1 MNQAVDGDGSDR
13 QSPEKMDEREP
24 GGHSDCGEYLE
35 MMGDGTIDLDSDEI
49 TAYIKSGCETV
60 DYDNNGCE
68 VIVSDG
74 IADLINLP
82 DLSDGEPTSELAAG
96 INMNQMDSI
105 FMNAMDEISKFNP
118 CKDSSQEM
126 HDQSDSD
133 LANDLNIDS
142 MEHFQME
149 PEISPVHGAGNM
161 ENDLSDVETHA
172 AVNEEDKT
180 TNSGNEEINTTPV
193 GEIGSIKDNPEF
205 DKCDKIDEDLHKDK
219 DVDTFKEA
227 DFERMKTNVDKDAD
241 TLKEADFESMKTNVE
256 NDSDVN
262 RGNELL
268 ISEVNKTVSGSD
280 PHNDTVNR
288 QEPTSDS
295 FLTLTAVNVKKES
308 IVGSC
313 IFESTKANADS
324 GSKADLIENTSDV
337 HRTVTESDRHK
348 DSINEQ
354 TSIFKVKQETRVGSC
369 IFEPSPTKHSNTATE
384 NYANVSIKSEL
395 NQENYDESD
404 TLKSTPPSQTNRR
417 RRRHVPYTVLSFQ
430 GPQNVVIAR
439 NNIQN
444 MTIHGA
450 PYGQVY
456 PDKYPADINMPEF
469 QSFVGQGQQDQSH
482 FNPHPCY
489 LNTQLPGST
498 NVLQTSASSVR
509 TDPQT
514 YNPEQV
520 MQSTQHKFINTRGIG
535 VNNQSLENTDSV
547 NNISDIA
554 DNLLDDILSTNE
566 VSGTNNTMPFPFGID
581 KSPQGGSQNFPFE
594 FPSKINTNNPI
605 VPNSY
610 GTNET
615 SYVQDN
621 SFTSQTYS
629 EDVPL
634 QPPTFV
640 DHSHPRANIGLSRY
654 NDERLSFQVE
664 NNTHIPHNVNSIQ
677 GQVPN
682 SVQFSQDQTQQRLP
696 FDRYPQGNQAFQT
709 VNRHSSFQN
718 RNFQLPAGNSL
729 SKNNFRNMN
738 KYNQN
743 PSFQVPQ
750 NVNMPTSSLP
760 NVRTTG
766 YNQGSSFQQ
775 PVRGPNIQF
784 QQTFPNTP
792 IGSNWNSAFQQP
804 NQKVNMPQ
812 GNCQKSIQ
820 NLRML
825 GSSANKSNNY
835 AYQSGVNPG
844 AHQFHPPHSNG
855 SSGSVSSN
863 QMPQRPFVGLCR
875 ACNRMFSSLIA
886 FHQHKRMGQC
896 TRS

>member
-1 MNQAVDGDGSDR
+1 MKQAVDGDGSDP
-13 QSPEKMDEREP
+13 QGPEKTDAVEP
-24 GGHSDCGEYLE
+24 GGHSDCEEYLE

-82 DLSDGEPTSELAAG
+82 DLTDGEPTSELVAG
-96 INMNQMDSI
+96 LNMNQMDSI
-105 FMNAMDEISKFNP
+105 FTNAMDEISKFNP
-118 CKDSSQEM
+118 CNDTSQEM
-126 HDQSDSD
+126 HEQSDSD

-149 PEISPVHGAGNM
+149 PEISAEKGAGNM
-161 ENDLSDVETHA
+161 RNDSSDVETHA

-180 TNSGNEEINTTPV
+180 TNSGNEEIKTTPV

-205 DKCDKIDEDLHKDK
+205 DNCDKIDDNLLK
-219 DVDTFKEA
+219 
-227 DFERMKTNVDKDAD
+227 DKDAD

-262 RGNELL
+262 RDNELP
-268 ISEVNKTVSGSD
+268 ISEVNKAVSGSD

-288 QEPTSDS
+288 QEPTTDS

-313 IFESTKANADS
+313 SFESTKANAES
-324 GSKADLIENTSDV
+324 GAKVGIIENTSDV
-337 HRTVTESDRHK
+337 HKTVTENDSHK
-348 DSINEQ
+348 DSINEH
-354 TSIFKVKQETRVGSC
+354 TSIIKVKQETRVGSC
-369 IFEPSPTKHSNTATE
+369 IFESSPLKQSNTAIE

-395 NQENYDESD
+395 NQENSDESD

-456 PDKYPADINMPEF
+456 PDKYPADINMPMRTEF
-469 QSFVGQGQQDQSH
+469 QSFGGQQDQSQ
-482 FNPHPCY
+482 FNPHPSY

-498 NVLQTSASSVR
+498 NVLQNSTRSVR
-509 TDPQT
+509 TDLRA

-520 MQSTQHKFINTRGIG
+520 AQNTQHKFINTQGIG

-547 NNISDIA
+547 DNISDIA

-566 VSGTNNTMPFPFGID
+566 VSGSNNNMPFPFGMD
-581 KSPQGGSQNFPFE
+581 QSPQGGSQNFPFE
-594 FPSKINTNNPI
+594 YSSKINTNNPI

-654 NDERLSFQVE
+654 NDELPSFQVE
-664 NNTHIPHNVNSIQ
+664 NNTHIPHSVNSVR

-696 FDRYPQGNQAFQT
+696 FDRYSQGNHAFQT
-709 VNRHSSFQN
+709 VNRHSSFLN
-718 RNFQLPAGNSL
+718 GNFQQTAGNSL

-738 KYNQN
+738 IYNQN

-760 NVRTTG
+760 KVRTTG

-775 PVRGPNIQF
+775 PVRGPNVQF
-784 QQTFPNTP
+784 QQTFQNTP

-804 NQKVNMPQ
+804 NQNVNMQQ

-844 AHQFHPPHSNG
+844 AHQYHPPHSNG

-896 TRS
+896 VRS

>member
-1 MNQAVDGDGSDR
+1 MKQAVDGDGSDP
-13 QSPEKMDEREP
+13 QSPEKMDAMEP
-24 GGHSDCGEYLE
+24 GGHSDGVEYLE
-35 MMGDGTIDLDSDEI
+35 MMGDGTIDLDSEEI
-49 TAYIKSGCETV
+49 TAYIKSGSETV

-82 DLSDGEPTSELAAG
+82 DLSDGEPTSELVAG

-118 CKDSSQEM
+118 CNDSSQEM
-126 HDQSDSD
+126 HEQSDSD
-133 LANDLNIDS
+133 LANDLNMDS
-142 MEHFQME
+142 MKHFQME
-149 PEISPVHGAGNM
+149 PEVPPVQDAGNM
-161 ENDLSDVETHA
+161 RNDSSDVETHA

-180 TNSGNEEINTTPV
+180 TNSENEEINTTPV
-193 GEIGSIKDNPEF
+193 GEIGTTPVGEIGSIKDKPEF
-205 DKCDKIDEDLHKDK
+205 DNCDKIDDNLLK
-219 DVDTFKEA
+219 
-227 DFERMKTNVDKDAD
+227 DKDAD
-241 TLKEADFESMKTNVE
+241 TLKEAEFERMKTNVE

-262 RGNELL
+262 PGNELP
-268 ISEVNKTVSGSD
+268 ISEVNKAVSESD
-280 PHNDTVNR
+280 PHIDTVNR
-288 QEPTSDS
+288 QTS
-295 FLTLTAVNVKKES
+295 AVNVKKES
-308 IVGSC
+308 IVGTC
-313 IFESTKANADS
+313 IFESTKANAES
-324 GSKADLIENTSDV
+324 GSKAGLIENISDV
-337 HRTVTESDRHK
+337 HRTVTENESHK
-348 DSINEQ
+348 DAINEQ
-354 TSIFKVKQETRVGSC
+354 TSNAKVKQETRVGSC
-369 IFEPSPTKHSNTATE
+369 IFESSPSKHSNTTTE

-395 NQENYDESD
+395 NQEYSDESD
-404 TLKSTPPSQTNRR
+404 TLKSSPPSYSNRR

-456 PDKYPADINMPEF
+456 PDKYPAEINMPMGTEF
-469 QSFVGQGQQDQSH
+469 QSFVGQGHQDQSQ
-482 FNPHPCY
+482 FNSQPSY

-498 NVLQTSASSVR
+498 SVLQTSTSSVR
-509 TDPQT
+509 TDLRT
-514 YNPEQV
+514 YNQEQV
-520 MQSTQHKFINTRGIG
+520 LGNTQHKFINTQGVG
-535 VNNQSLENTDSV
+535 VNNQSLENADSG

-566 VSGTNNTMPFPFGID
+566 VSRTNNNMPFPFGID
-581 KSPQGGSQNFPFE
+581 QSPQRGSQNFPFE
-594 FPSKINTNNPI
+594 YSSKVNTNNPI

-629 EDVPL
+629 EDV
-634 QPPTFV
+634 QFQSPTFV
-640 DHSHPRANIGLSRY
+640 DHSQQRMNIGLSRY
-654 NDERLSFQVE
+654 NDERPSFQVE
-664 NNTHIPHNVNSIQ
+664 NNTHLPHSVNSVR

-682 SVQFSQDQTQQRLP
+682 SVQFSQDQAQQRLP

-718 RNFQLPAGNSL
+718 GNFQQSVGNSL

-750 NVNMPTSSLP
+750 NVNRPTSSLP
-760 NVRTTG
+760 NVHTTG

-775 PVRGPNIQF
+775 PVRGPNLQF
-784 QQTFPNTP
+784 QQAFQNTP

-804 NQKVNMPQ
+804 NQNVNMQQ

-875 ACNRMFSSLIA
+875 ACNRMFNSLIA

>member
-1 MNQAVDGDGSDR
+1 MKQAVDGDGSDP

-82 DLSDGEPTSELAAG
+82 DLSDGEQTSELVAG

-118 CKDSSQEM
+118 CNDSSQEM

-142 MEHFQME
+142 MEQFQME

-161 ENDLSDVETHA
+161 QNDSSDVETYA

-180 TNSGNEEINTTPV
+180 TNVENEEINTTPV
-193 GEIGSIKDNPEF
+193 GEIGSNKDNPEF
-205 DKCDKIDEDLHKDK
+205 DNCDKIDEDLLK
-219 DVDTFKEA
+219 
-227 DFERMKTNVDKDAD
+227 DKDAD
-241 TLKEADFESMKTNVE
+241 TSKEANSERMKTNVE

-262 RGNELL
+262 RDNELP
-268 ISEVNKTVSGSD
+268 ISEVNKAVSGSD

-288 QEPTSDS
+288 QEPTTDS

-313 IFESTKANADS
+313 SFESTNANAES
-324 GSKADLIENTSDV
+324 GAKVGIIENTSDV
-337 HRTVTESDRHK
+337 HKTVTENDSHK
-348 DSINEQ
+348 NSINEQ
-354 TSIFKVKQETRVGSC
+354 TSIVKVKQETRVGSC
-369 IFEPSPTKHSNTATE
+369 IFESSPTKHSNTTPE
-384 NYANVSIKSEL
+384 SYANVSIKSEL
-395 NQENYDESD
+395 NQENSDESD
-404 TLKSTPPSQTNRR
+404 TLKSSPPSHTSRR

-456 PDKYPADINMPEF
+456 PDKYPADINMPMRTEF
-469 QSFVGQGQQDQSH
+469 QSFGGQQDQSQ
-482 FNPHPCY
+482 FNPHPSY

-498 NVLQTSASSVR
+498 NVLQNSTRSVR
-509 TDPQT
+509 TDLRA

-520 MQSTQHKFINTRGIG
+520 AQNTQHKFINTQDIG
-535 VNNQSLENTDSV
+535 VNNQSLENADSG

-554 DNLLDDILSTNE
+554 DSLLDDILSTNE
-566 VSGTNNTMPFPFGID
+566 VSGTNNNMPFPFGMD
-581 KSPQGGSQNFPFE
+581 QSPQGGSQNFPFE
-594 FPSKINTNNPI
+594 YSSKINTNNPI

-654 NDERLSFQVE
+654 NDELPSFQVE
-664 NNTHIPHNVNSIQ
+664 NNTHIPHSVNSVR

-696 FDRYPQGNQAFQT
+696 FDRYSQGNHAFQT

-718 RNFQLPAGNSL
+718 GNFQQTAGNSL

-738 KYNQN
+738 IYNQN

-760 NVRTTG
+760 KVRTTG

-775 PVRGPNIQF
+775 PVRGPNVQF
-784 QQTFPNTP
+784 QQTFQNTP

-804 NQKVNMPQ
+804 NQNVNMQQ

-844 AHQFHPPHSNG
+844 AHQYHPPHSNG